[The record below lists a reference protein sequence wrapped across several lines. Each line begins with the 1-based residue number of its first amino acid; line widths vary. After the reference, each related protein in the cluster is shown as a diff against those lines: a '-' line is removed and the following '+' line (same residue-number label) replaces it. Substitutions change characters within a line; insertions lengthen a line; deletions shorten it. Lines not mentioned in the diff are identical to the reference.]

1 MFYGPLLESFAKV
14 KNGIVNCIM
23 KEDICCS
30 YPPYK
35 TVHVQRDKVK
45 NILWAFSSFS
55 MQELINPV
63 ERKCFS
69 MMISTELSEQINWS
83 PACHYK

>member
-30 YPPYK
+30 YPPYE

-45 NILWAFSSFS
+45 KNYEPSVPFPC
-55 MQELINPV
+55 M
-63 ERKCFS
+63 
-69 MMISTELSEQINWS
+69 NWLTL
-83 PACHYK
+83 

>member
-14 KNGIVNCIM
+14 KNEIVNCIM

-30 YPPYK
+30 YPPYE

-45 NILWAFSSFS
+45 KIL
-55 MQELINPV
+55 
-63 ERKCFS
+63 
-69 MMISTELSEQINWS
+69 
-83 PACHYK
+83 

>member
-30 YPPYK
+30 YPPYE

-45 NILWAFSSFS
+45 KNIMSLQFLFHA
-55 MQELINPV
+55 
-63 ERKCFS
+63 
-69 MMISTELSEQINWS
+69 
-83 PACHYK
+83 